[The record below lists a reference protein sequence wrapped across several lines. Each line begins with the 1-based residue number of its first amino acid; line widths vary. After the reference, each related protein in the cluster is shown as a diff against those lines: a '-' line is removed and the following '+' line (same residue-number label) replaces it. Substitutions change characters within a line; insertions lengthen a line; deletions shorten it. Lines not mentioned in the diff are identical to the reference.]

1 MLLHTDS
8 FVGKRKMKDKWSNAT
23 YEVVHQCSGD
33 SPTYVVKDEQ
43 GREKKYHQNH
53 LLFVTSLGT
62 DSDAKPLA
70 QPLAAGSSDDCT
82 NISDTEPK
90 DIALV
95 GNSNES
101 GAKQTPKL
109 KNIMAA
115 VHSHDSEGPM
125 GWIGKGINT
134 LSKALTRVLSKEDGQ
149 VT

>member
-1 MLLHTDS
+1 MLLCTDS

-23 YEVVHQCSGD
+23 YEVVCQCSGD
-33 SPTYVVKDEQ
+33 SPMYVVKDEQ
-43 GREKKYHQNH
+43 GQEKKYHQNC

-62 DSDAKPLA
+62 DSDVKSLA
-70 QPLAAGSSDDCT
+70 EPLAAGSSDDCT
-82 NISDTEPK
+82 NVSDPKPK
-90 DIALV
+90 DVAPA
-95 GNSNES
+95 GNSIES
-101 GAKQTPKL
+101 GSNQTPKV

-134 LSKALTRVLSKEDGQ
+134 LSKALTGVLSKEDGQ